1 MYTVKPSSVR
11 PGLAGIVL
19 PTSVVDPEPQR
30 KLSLP
35 SLNGSDRSANKVAG
49 TKPRHSCV
57 IVATE
62 ETRLLGEYTEGNV
75 KLQNIIEEELETGVV
90 MCVRFNQDGQ
100 LLAVGFS
107 SGLINVYSVDDCR
120 CLYSLGRDEERDS
133 VTCIRFFPADPADSY
148 ETNHL
153 LVATYASGHLRYWHF
168 TSGTCIAGIN
178 EVRRYRDTSSVA
190 FNASGDRIVTV
201 GADPQVFVYDSDT
214 RKRINMLEPT
224 DCADKMDGHR
234 FRVYAVQFH
243 PNDPNIC
250 ISGGWDN
257 TVQFWD
263 IRGRHAFRKLYGP
276 HICGDALDIDPAH
289 NHILTG
295 SWRTETP
302 LQIWDFGSGEKIK
315 DVPHDR
321 LYGSLLYCAQW
332 IGKENIACGGSMQNI
347 ARLIDRGT
355 LNTVGQLANLPKG
368 VYAMDNDRQDPIRP
382 LLAAAAA
389 NKVYLLKQVAK

>member
-1 MYTVKPSSVR
+1 MYAVKPTQARSR
-11 PGLAGIVL
+11 LAEVVL
-19 PTSVVDPEPQR
+19 PSGVDSEPQR

-35 SLNGSDRSANKVAG
+35 NLAGPDKNAVKLVGNKGRS
-49 TKPRHSCV
+49 SCV

-62 ETRLLGEYTEGNV
+62 DTRLLEEYTEGNV
-75 KLQNIIEEELETGVV
+75 KLQNIIEEDLESGVV
-90 MCVRFNQDGQ
+90 MCIRFSPDGQ
-100 LLAVGFS
+100 LLAAGFS
-107 SGLINVYSVDDCR
+107 NGLINVYSVDDCR
-120 CLYSLGRDEERDS
+120 CLYSLGRDEERVS
-133 VTCIRFFPADPADSY
+133 VTCIRFYPTNSY

-153 LVATYASGHLRYWHF
+153 LVATYTSGHLRYWHY
-168 TSGTCIAGIN
+168 TSGTSLATID
-178 EVRRYRDTSSVA
+178 EVRRYQNTSSVA
-190 FNASGDRIVTV
+190 FNVPGDRIVTV
-201 GADPQVFVYDSDT
+201 GADPQVFVYDSET

-224 DCADKMDGHR
+224 DCTDKMDGHR
-234 FRVYAVQFH
+234 FRAFAVQFH
-243 PNDPNIC
+243 PTDPNIC

-276 HICGDALDIDPAH
+276 HICGDALDIDPTH
-289 NHILTG
+289 DHILTG

-302 LQIWDFGSGEKIK
+302 LQIWDFGTGEKIK

-332 IGKENIACGGSMQNI
+332 IGKENIACGGSMQNM

-368 VYAMDNDRQDPIRP
+368 VYAMDNDRQDVRP

-389 NKVYLLKQVAK
+389 NKIYLLKQVVK